1 MRTLY
6 RMFKR
11 GKFDVRQLPMKGR
24 RHPNGYVETRG
35 RGRTGQLGRN
45 IDERYNDYPNYRNEF
60 GHLEADTVQGSKHH
74 GAVMTLVERL
84 SKVEIILNT
93 FIIVLPNVL
102 TLTLINGLPK
112 YHGTSSSPSHLI
124 MVKSL
129 PNGVRSLISM
139 ILVPTLQKLVF
150 PISGG

>member
-1 MRTLY
+1 
-6 RMFKR
+6 
-11 GKFDVRQLPMKGR
+11 
-24 RHPNGYVETRG
+24 
-35 RGRTGQLGRN
+35 
-45 IDERYNDYPNYRNEF
+45 
-60 GHLEADTVQGSKHH
+60 
-74 GAVMTLVERL
+74 MTLVEQL
-84 SKVEIILNT
+84 SKVEIILNIHHRT
-93 FIIVLPNVL
+93 AECVNTHFDQPNVL

-139 ILVPTLQKLVF
+139 ILVPTLQKLVL